1 MFFVKANPHE
11 YLVVAR
17 RGKLVNLGIA
27 GKTLLWPGSS
37 YVLIPSIKQEAT
49 FAMTQETKDGIPLRF
64 KGIVI
69 YRVVQPEIAARHFDF
84 TKGTGH
90 EEIKTLINHLCLGKL
105 RAVVSHL
112 TMAECIEQ
120 RDTTLTGSVES
131 SLREVATKPQV
142 VDHEPGSPEEHHGEM
157 STSKWGVVLE
167 VVQVAQVFIIDDKLR
182 RQLEAEVRDKI
193 EATSEL
199 SQIQMREKVKMAKI
213 LSDRSL
219 AKQDLETEKQRK
231 EIAREKLLLE
241 QKLEME
247 KAEAEAALQLLK
259 NEKKTEVLD
268 RELHM
273 RRLLNQVTGLRVEG
287 DMLAPRAE
295 QDLQKEILELEKS
308 TEVAKAMAGIFQ
320 GANLSIYGEDAK
332 LMSALIPAIN
342 ILADQAKKSFSDS

>member
-17 RGKLVNLGIA
+17 CGKLVNLGIA

-69 YRVVQPEIAARHFDF
+69 YRVVQPEVAARHFDF
-84 TKGTGH
+84 TRGTGH

-120 RDTTLTGSVES
+120 RDTTLTSSVES
-131 SLREVATKPQV
+131 SLREVATRPQPA
-142 VDHEPGSPEEHHGEM
+142 DQEPGSHAKHDGEF
-157 STSKWGVVLE
+157 STSQWGVELE
-167 VVQVAQVFIIDDKLR
+167 VVQVAQVFIIDDELR

-193 EATSEL
+193 EAISEL

-213 LSDRSL
+213 LSDRAL

-231 EIAREKLLLE
+231 EIAREKLLLD
-241 QKLEME
+241 QQLAME
-247 KAEAEAALQLLK
+247 EAEAETALQLLK
-259 NEKKTEVLD
+259 NEKKSEVLEK
-268 RELHM
+268 ELL
-273 RRLLNQVTGLRVEG
+273 RQRLQNKVTDLQVEG
-287 DMLAPRAE
+287 DMLVRRAE
-295 QDLQKEILELEKS
+295 QDLEKEILQLEKS
-308 TEVAKAMAGIFQ
+308 TEVAKAMSSIFQ
-320 GANLSIYGEDAK
+320 GAHLSIYGEDAK

-342 ILADQAKKSFSDS
+342 ILADQAKKSFSSS